1 MLAFPGRHSGTLFI
15 QSTLDA
21 QRGDSHRRR
30 WQSPSQRTD
39 LMLNDHIQPN
49 PPAQLSAIQQATA
62 ANGFTMP
69 SESLTGALLRS
80 LAASKPGGRLLELGT
95 GTGLAT
101 AWLLAGMDATATL
114 ISVDNDGTVQA
125 IAQRHLGQDPRVRFI
140 RQPGEAFIKSAVAEG
155 VRYELIF
162 ADTWPGKY
170 WLLEETLGLLALGGF
185 YIIDDML
192 PQPNWPADHPPKV
205 AALIADLEARHEY
218 AVTKLAWASGLMI
231 VTRRV

>member
-1 MLAFPGRHSGTLFI
+1 
-15 QSTLDA
+15 
-21 QRGDSHRRR
+21 
-30 WQSPSQRTD
+30 
-39 LMLNDHIQPN
+39 MLNDSLQPN
-49 PPAQLSAIQQATA
+49 PPQLSAIQQATA
-62 ANGFTMP
+62 THDFGMP

-114 ISVDNDGTVQA
+114 TSVDNDSVVQA
-125 IAQRHLGQDPRVRFI
+125 IARTHLGQDPRVRFI
-140 RQPGEAFIKSAVAEG
+140 HQSGEAFIESAAAEG
-155 VRYELIF
+155 ARYDLIF

-170 WLLEETLGLLALGGF
+170 WLLDETLGLLAPGGL
-185 YIIDDML
+185 YLIDDML

-205 AALIADLEARHEY
+205 AALIDDLEARHEF

-231 VTRRV
+231 VARRA